1 MKSQA
6 PFLSTSLYLLLL
18 PSTSLYL
25 PLPPTSLYLLLPSTS
40 LYLPLPPSTFL
51 YLPLAQLLCKGDQFR
66 YTEEDCHLLQAGH
79 STRGGDHIRLQ
90 VPYRGGQDPM
100 SVWSTKLQRDTKLTS
115 HDITCNVSPCDV
127 LCLYIYVYNMCQR
140 YFQMYS
146 WPLEPNF
153 KTVFGLIGLT
163 PSLV

>member
-1 MKSQA
+1 
-6 PFLSTSLYLLLL
+6 
-18 PSTSLYL
+18 
-25 PLPPTSLYLLLPSTS
+25 
-40 LYLPLPPSTFL
+40 
-51 YLPLAQLLCKGDQFR
+51 
-66 YTEEDCHLLQAGH
+66 
-79 STRGGDHIRLQ
+79 
-90 VPYRGGQDPM
+90 M

-140 YFQMYS
+140 YFQMYN